1 LARIVGGLVEVWHW
15 LIVDLISRAVKSRID
30 KMISNGVIESFI
42 LNVNPAKMI
51 LESFDGIQK
60 HVFYKAT

>member
-1 LARIVGGLVEVWHW
+1 

-42 LNVNPAKMI
+42 LNVNPAIMI